1 MAHSGRNANHALV
14 GLSIEGIACQSPLP
28 LPLGS
33 INELGWGPGTARPL
47 LQQLPVLAAV
57 TLTGQWAGVEGQRD
71 RPPKGHGAGAF
82 LHTKRSAGFGRW
94 AGKETGLG
102 CG

>member
-1 MAHSGRNANHALV
+1 M
-14 GLSIEGIACQSPLP
+14 GLSIEGMACQSPLR

-57 TLTGQWAGVEGQRD
+57 TLTGQWAGVEGQAT
-71 RPPKGHGAGAF
+71 KGPW
-82 LHTKRSAGFGRW
+82 GRCFPAHQEVSW
-94 AGKETGLG
+94 IWEVGGEGDWVRVPVRADHSGVP
-102 CG
+102 